1 MSKYIT
7 LTVVC
12 SHVRERIVGVGRN
25 TKERGKGDLSGIRL
39 ESEKGIS
46 LTHMGGFAE
55 TGTVCKNGL
64 LSMEDRASLS
74 VDFAY
79 CSLAELL

>member
-1 MSKYIT
+1 MMSKYIT

-46 LTHMGGFAE
+46 LTHMGVLRG
-55 TGTVCKNGL
+55 
-64 LSMEDRASLS
+64 DRDCLQKW
-74 VDFAY
+74 FT
-79 CSLAELL
+79 